1 MGHYRHHRQQN
12 MKIFT
17 AGIIL
22 LLTGSGWATP
32 QFKFNLGG
40 LFGGVTVPRNNNNQE
55 NTNTNNPL
63 QAAGTLFGGALKEI
77 LTNTDVSYNN
87 NNQENTNTN
96 NPLQA
101 AGSLLGGALE
111 EILAN
116 TDVRIG
122 PDGIKEVNQ
131 DSACPPLL
139 GEPAPPGCNKTF
151 VQESDGIPCWDDTDC
166 PNRND
171 ISHFTGTCWV
181 WGDGTMGV
189 CQQIVSDPIDAF
201 SGSNPRSTSPISCQ
215 STQTN
220 TCSHCSQT
228 TCPSAKP
235 CRRGAKCYRPHCN
248 RRGRCWCR
256 N

>member
-1 MGHYRHHRQQN
+1 MGHHRHHRQQN

-22 LLTGSGWATP
+22 L
-32 QFKFNLGG
+32 
-40 LFGGVTVPRNNNNQE
+40 FGGVTVPRNNNNQE
-55 NTNTNNPL
+55 NTN
-63 QAAGTLFGGALKEI
+63 A
-77 LTNTDVSYNN
+77 
-87 NNQENTNTN
+87 N

-101 AGSLLGGALE
+101 AGSLFGGALE

-131 DSACPPLL
+131 ESACPPLL

-151 VQESDGIPCWDDTDC
+151 VQESDGIPCTDDTDC
-166 PNRND
+166 PDPND

-201 SGSNPRSTSPISCQ
+201 SGSNPRNTSPIS
-215 STQTN
+215 
-220 TCSHCSQT
+220 
-228 TCPSAKP
+228 
-235 CRRGAKCYRPHCN
+235 G
-248 RRGRCWCR
+248 
-256 N
+256 

>member
-1 MGHYRHHRQQN
+1 

-55 NTNTNNPL
+55 NTN
-63 QAAGTLFGGALKEI
+63 A
-77 LTNTDVSYNN
+77 
-87 NNQENTNTN
+87 N

-101 AGSLLGGALE
+101 AGSLFGGALE

-122 PDGIKEVNQ
+122 PDGIRVEVNQ
-131 DSACPPLL
+131 APACPPLL
-139 GEPAPPGCNKTF
+139 GDPAPPGCNKTF
-151 VQESDGIPCWDDTDC
+151 VQESDGIPCTDDTDC
-166 PNRND
+166 PDPND

-181 WGDGTMGV
+181 WGDDTMGV
-189 CQQIVSDPIDAF
+189 CQQIVSDPIHAW
-201 SGSNPRSTSPISCQ
+201 SGSNPRNTSPISGQ

-220 TCSHCSQT
+220 TCRYCE
-228 TCPSAKP
+228 
-235 CRRGAKCYRPHCN
+235 RGEKCYRPHCN
-248 RRGRCWCR
+248 RWGRCWCR
-256 N
+256 K